1 MCADNVNLNL
11 NKGKLGQADL
21 NKIKGG
27 LKREQIKDKALLAI
41 FDALDDGNHV
51 LDEKEISKLK
61 TSLQEAAKNSNL
73 SKNEAEKFLK
83 KLFGDKKDKNVTN
96 DDLFKFINAL
106 SNNSKNIQKHTK
118 LYSYKR
124 ERSTSNYYRI

>member
-41 FDALDDGNHV
+41 LM
-51 LDEKEISKLK
+51 
-61 TSLQEAAKNSNL
+61 
-73 SKNEAEKFLK
+73 
-83 KLFGDKKDKNVTN
+83 
-96 DDLFKFINAL
+96 
-106 SNNSKNIQKHTK
+106 
-118 LYSYKR
+118 R
-124 ERSTSNYYRI
+124 

>member
-61 TSLQEAAKNSNL
+61 T
-73 SKNEAEKFLK
+73 
-83 KLFGDKKDKNVTN
+83 
-96 DDLFKFINAL
+96 
-106 SNNSKNIQKHTK
+106 
-118 LYSYKR
+118 
-124 ERSTSNYYRI
+124 